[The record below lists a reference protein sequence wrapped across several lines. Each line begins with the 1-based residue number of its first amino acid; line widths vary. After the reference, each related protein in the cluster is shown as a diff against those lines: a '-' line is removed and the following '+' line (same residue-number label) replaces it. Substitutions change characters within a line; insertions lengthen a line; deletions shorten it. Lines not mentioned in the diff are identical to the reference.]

1 MDNFHILLTDV
12 LGAYLQAWNFKS
24 IQDMIITDHVSEDD
38 MIALLKHHGPHE
50 PDEYIDDAVS
60 DLCREILP
68 LLYRIKKW
76 YRLIGFIYGMGYGAE
91 TIDSLCGSRHPLA
104 FGAAERNPE
113 FVKAF
118 IVGQKRFDYLSFDG
132 ERRCE
137 DGQYR
142 TLPEE
147 LVFIDC
153 VEVVSLCLENGMNPN
168 TFAFDG
174 RRILEVSRSE
184 KMRELLLAHGA
195 TNATTQE
202 RNLVWATNEL
212 KHECLRRNTMNAF
225 FSTEPLLK
233 LSWFNGSTENSR
245 EQKADIFFEAA
256 LSCHAE
262 LLEELY
268 PYAQKDLDNEQ
279 QKKVLRAILGQHSTL
294 PCGRILDE
302 RPVDIA
308 RSLEALSSAGFR
320 YGANHESDV
329 KHPILAMINSAC
341 WTFSFREMTSYD
353 TQLRVFTA
361 LWEIGGSPKGEAI
374 IKALAKLVEEHPLT
388 TLEMFLYRV
397 KNADEEE

>member
-24 IQDMIITDHVSEDD
+24 IQDMIVKDHVSEDD

-50 PDEYIDDAVS
+50 ADEYIDDAVS

-68 LLYRIKKW
+68 VLYRIKKW
-76 YRLIGFIYGMGYGAE
+76 YRCIGFIYGMGYGAE
-91 TIDSLCGSRHPLA
+91 TIDPLCGSRHPLA
-104 FGAAERNPE
+104 FGAAERNLE

-118 IVGQKRFDYLSFDG
+118 IEGQKRFDYLSFDG

-174 RRILEVSRSE
+174 RRILEASRSE

-212 KHECLRRNTMNAF
+212 RHERLKRNTTNAF

-233 LSWFNGSTENSR
+233 LSWYNGSTENSR

-268 PYAQKDLDNEQ
+268 PLAQKDLDEKQ
-279 QKKVLRAILGQHSTL
+279 RKEVIRAILGQHYCL
-294 PCGRILDE
+294 PCGRVLDE

-308 RSLEALSSAGFR
+308 RSLEGLRSAGMT
-320 YGANHESDV
+320 YGENASFSEV
-329 KHPILAMINSAC
+329 HPIIELIGCAC
-341 WTFSFREMTSYD
+341 WTFSFLDLTPIGI
-353 TQLRVFTA
+353 QLRAFTA
-361 LWEIGGSPKGEAI
+361 LWEIGGCPNGDI
-374 IKALAKLVEEHPLT
+374 VIRALRKLAEEHPT
-388 TLEMFLYRV
+388 TALDMFISQV
-397 KNADEEE
+397 KCANEEE

>member
-1 MDNFHILLTDV
+1 
-12 LGAYLQAWNFKS
+12 
-24 IQDMIITDHVSEDD
+24 
-38 MIALLKHHGPHE
+38 
-50 PDEYIDDAVS
+50 
-60 DLCREILP
+60 
-68 LLYRIKKW
+68 
-76 YRLIGFIYGMGYGAE
+76 
-91 TIDSLCGSRHPLA
+91 
-104 FGAAERNPE
+104 
-113 FVKAF
+113 
-118 IVGQKRFDYLSFDG
+118 
-132 ERRCE
+132 
-137 DGQYR
+137 
-142 TLPEE
+142 
-147 LVFIDC
+147 
-153 VEVVSLCLENGMNPN
+153 
-168 TFAFDG
+168 
-174 RRILEVSRSE
+174 
-184 KMRELLLAHGA
+184 
-195 TNATTQE
+195 
-202 RNLVWATNEL
+202 
-212 KHECLRRNTMNAF
+212 MNAF